1 MKLDADCRSKNERQG
16 PGGAAEC
23 RSPCV
28 RARMGSSFA
37 ASRRWRM
44 DSVDMN
50 LAPGDVMSS
59 YDYIVIGAG
68 SSGCIVAS
76 RLSESGKH
84 SVLLVE
90 AGGPDKLFK
99 SEEHKAELQSLM
111 RISYAGLCL
120 KKK

>member
-1 MKLDADCRSKNERQG
+1 MRISDW
-16 PGGAAEC
+16 
-23 RSPCV
+23 
-28 RARMGSSFA
+28 SSDVCSSDLFA

-90 AGGPDKLFK
+90 PGGPDNLFCR
-99 SEEHKAELQSLM
+99 SEDGGEGKKIVRTVSFRWSLEL
-111 RISYAGLCL
+111 
-120 KKK
+120 

>member
-76 RLSESGKH
+76 RLRS
-84 SVLLVE
+84 
-90 AGGPDKLFK
+90 
-99 SEEHKAELQSLM
+99 AERRVGQGCVCTFSS
-111 RISYAGLCL
+111 RWSPYHE
-120 KKK
+120 KKTKNNNK

>member
-37 ASRRWRM
+37 ASRRWRT

-59 YDYIVIGAG
+59 YAYIVIGAG

-76 RLSESGKH
+76 RERTRVVKGT
-84 SVLLVE
+84 
-90 AGGPDKLFK
+90 GGAARLDGGGRR
-99 SEEHKAELQSLM
+99 
-111 RISYAGLCL
+111 RIQ
-120 KKK
+120 K